1 MLAAAARRRTQAP
14 APPARTRTARIRPM
28 QLATEEEDRLARI
41 GWRALPL
48 PTDAPIGAR
57 VARVV
62 AQHRAGYQ
70 LHAGDGMFNA
80 QPAARFLKRDLDPLL
95 RPAVG
100 DFVLYVPA
108 APPVIERVLPRRT
121 ELKRGAAGE
130 SHRQQLIATNVDAVF
145 VLSGL
150 DGDFNPAR
158 IERYLV
164 LIEGSGATP
173 VVVLTKADRADAA
186 ARAALDELGRRIPGV
201 ALFAVNARDA
211 ASVAPLLPWLGLG
224 ATAVLVGSSGAGKST
239 LTNTLLGESRQ
250 ATAAVREHD
259 SRGRHT
265 TTHRA
270 LIALPSGGCLIDTP
284 GMREL
289 KLTGEETLDETRFA
303 DIEVLAQDCRFGDC
317 GHSSEPGCAVQAA
330 LADGRLDPA
339 RWQNYL
345 KLRDELAAA
354 ADTLEA
360 QLRRRSEERV
370 LTKALGK
377 RLGEKYGRH

>member
-1 MLAAAARRRTQAP
+1 
-14 APPARTRTARIRPM
+14 M
-28 QLATEEEDRLARI
+28 QLSADDEHRLAHI
-41 GWRALPL
+41 GWRRVALPDDMPEDTQL
-48 PTDAPIGAR
+48 
-57 VARVV
+57 ARVV

-70 LHAGDGMFNA
+70 LHDGRAMFNA
-80 QPAARFLKRDLDPLL
+80 QPAARYLKRDLDPTQ

-100 DFVLYVPA
+100 DFVLV
-108 APPVIERVLPRRT
+108 APGSPPTIERILPRRT
-121 ELKRGAAGE
+121 ELQRGAAGE
-130 SHRQQLIATNVDAVF
+130 SHKRQVIATNIDAVL

-158 IERYLV
+158 IERYLL
-164 LIEGSGATP
+164 LIQGSGAAP
-173 VVVLTKADRADAA
+173 VIVLTKADTAA
-186 ARAALDELGRRIPGV
+186 AAEV
-201 ALFAVNARDA
+201 AFAQLRERLPDPVAMFAVNAKSA
-211 ASVAPLLPWLGLG
+211 SSVAPLLGYFGP
-224 ATAVLVGSSGAGKST
+224 AQTAVLVGSSGAGKST
-239 LTNTLLGESRQ
+239 LTNTLLGEARQ
-250 ATAAVREHD
+250 ATGEVREHD

-270 LIALPSGGCLIDTP
+270 LIQLPSGGCLIDTP

-289 KLTGEETLDETRFA
+289 KLTGDEALDESQFA
-303 DIEVLAQDCRFGDC
+303 DIDELAQACRFGDC
-317 GHSSEPGCAVQAA
+317 SHQSEPDCAVQAA

-360 QLRRRSEERV
+360 QMRRKSESRV

-377 RLGEKYGRH
+377 RLGEKYGKR